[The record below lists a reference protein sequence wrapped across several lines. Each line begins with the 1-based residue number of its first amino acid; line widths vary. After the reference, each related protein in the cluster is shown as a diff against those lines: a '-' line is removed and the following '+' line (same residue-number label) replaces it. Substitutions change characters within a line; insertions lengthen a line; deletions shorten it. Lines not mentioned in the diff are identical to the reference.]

1 LIRREVREEPA
12 RSAGGGTCVEE
23 RRIDNGENVR
33 AMAYAVMASDL
44 VKWMQRVDGR
54 VCTVRRIRCRVTTTD
69 TVWVERVRDCDMGW
83 MDV

>member
-1 LIRREVREEPA
+1 
-12 RSAGGGTCVEE
+12 
-23 RRIDNGENVR
+23 
-33 AMAYAVMASDL
+33 VMASDL